1 MQKPDINKQLEI
13 IKHGAVEIISEAELK
28 AKLEDSIK
36 NKRPLKVKAGFDPT
50 VPDIHLGHTVLLRK
64 LRQLQDLGHKVIF
77 LIGDATALVGDP
89 SGQSQTRKTLTW
101 DEVEKNAITYIKQVS
116 KILRVDDPD
125 VFERR
130 HNSEWFS
137 RHGFQEREFP
147 PFTFEQFVELAQRCT
162 VARLI
167 ERDDFQKRLKENKPL
182 SFLELFYP
190 LMQGYDSVKLE
201 SDIEVGGTD
210 QKFNLLMGRDIQQA
224 YGKPQQVII
233 TMPLLEG
240 TDGIQKMSKSY
251 GNYIAINENPNEM
264 FGKIMSISDEMM
276 LKYYTLL
283 TDEDLEAV
291 RKKHPKEAKLSLA
304 ENIARQYH
312 GRELTERARQ
322 EFEQV
327 FSKRELPKDPPV
339 YKLKK
344 QRASIID
351 ILLDSGLTESKNEAR
366 RLIQQGG
373 VSFDGERLDKED
385 IIVDKEGILKVGKRR
400 FLKLIKENS

>member
-1 MQKPDINKQLEI
+1 MQKTDIDKQLQI
-13 IKHGAVEIISEAELK
+13 IKRGAVEIISEGQLK
-28 AKLEDSIK
+28 AKLELSIK
-36 NKRPLKVKAGFDPT
+36 TKRPLRIKAGFDPT

-64 LRQLQDLGHKVIF
+64 LRQFQDLGHKVIF

-101 DEVEKNAITYIKQVS
+101 EEVEKNAVTYIKQVS
-116 KILRVDDPD
+116 KILKIDDPD

-137 RHGFQEREFP
+137 RHGFREREFP

-224 YGKPQQVII
+224 YGKPQQVVI

-251 GNYIAINENPNEM
+251 GNYIAINDNPHEM
-264 FGKIMSISDEMM
+264 LGKVMSISDEMM

-283 TDEDLEAV
+283 TDEDLDAV
-291 RKKHPKEAKLSLA
+291 KKMHPKEAKLRLA
-304 ENIARQYH
+304 ENITGQYH
-312 GRELTERARQ
+312 GKALAEKAKE
-322 EFEQV
+322 EFEGV
-327 FSKRELPKDPPV
+327 FSKGELPEDVPV

-344 QRASIID
+344 QESGIID
-351 ILLDSGLTESKNEAR
+351 VLLDSGLTGSKNEAR
-366 RLIQQGG
+366 RLINQGG
-373 VSFDGERLDKED
+373 ISLDGERIDKED
-385 IIVDKEGILKVGKRR
+385 AVIDKEGILKVGKRR
-400 FLKLIKENS
+400 FLKLIK